1 MMKKRY
7 SLDPEN
13 SKQAEQIESAL
24 LENLEPI
31 LPDSQQRARIHQ
43 RLFEKVSNSLAN
55 ESARITIRHSEGHWH
70 TIRPGVRAKALSRDK
85 RTFLLELACGAT
97 LPMHR
102 HHEDEECV
110 VLRGTAQLGS
120 LMVHEGDY
128 HLALAGSR
136 HGKISSETGALLY
149 LRGIPIGHTTEV
161 TRDLLTAYLPGKGR
175 DHVTVRS
182 NEGEWSSI
190 VAGVQYKTL
199 YNDETSYSSMI
210 RMTSDA
216 VLESQQ
222 KILADDEEFLLL
234 KGDMFI
240 GDTLMQAG
248 DWQFAPKGTKHL
260 PLTTSK
266 EAVLFVR
273 SAQDILSSST

>member
-1 MMKKRY
+1 M
-7 SLDPEN
+7 
-13 SKQAEQIESAL
+13 
-24 LENLEPI
+24 
-31 LPDSQQRARIHQ
+31 
-43 RLFEKVSNSLAN
+43 
-55 ESARITIRHSEGHWH
+55 
-70 TIRPGVRAKALSRDK
+70 
-85 RTFLLELACGAT
+85 
-97 LPMHR
+97 
-102 HHEDEECV
+102 
-110 VLRGTAQLGS
+110 
-120 LMVHEGDY
+120 
-128 HLALAGSR
+128 
-136 HGKISSETGALLY
+136 Y
-149 LRGIPIGHTTEV
+149 LRVIPIGHTTEV

-240 GDTLMQAG
+240 GDTLMQAC